1 MATVYQ
7 MVTDRI
13 IAQIRSGVIPW
24 QQPWAGGQQLAI
36 SYTTRKPYSFL
47 NQLLLGKPGEWLT
60 WNQIQAHGGNVRRG
74 ARSRFCVF
82 YQELEPPQ
90 PGEAGNN
97 DDEPKRRFILRWY
110 KVFHIDNTEGIESRC
125 SVIVPDPSLSP
136 IQAAEDAIR
145 EYLNREPGLKF
156 INDQPSASAYYSP
169 ALDEIVVPMLSQY
182 SLAEEYYSTAFH
194 ELTHSTMHPDRC
206 ARAGENKAAHFD
218 SEAYS
223 REELV
228 AEMGAAMLCNRVG
241 IENEKAFRNSAAY
254 IQNWLTALQND
265 NRMVIW
271 ASKRAEEA
279 AKYIL
284 GERKEEVQTA
294 LQFSGG

>member
-13 IAQIRSGVIPW
+13 IEQIRSGVIPW

-97 DDEPKRRFILRWY
+97 DDEPKRR
-110 KVFHIDNTEGIESRC
+110 C
-125 SVIVPDPSLSP
+125 S
-136 IQAAEDAIR
+136 
-145 EYLNREPGLKF
+145 
-156 INDQPSASAYYSP
+156 
-169 ALDEIVVPMLSQY
+169 
-182 SLAEEYYSTAFH
+182 T
-194 ELTHSTMHPDRC
+194 
-206 ARAGENKAAHFD
+206 
-218 SEAYS
+218 
-223 REELV
+223 
-228 AEMGAAMLCNRVG
+228 
-241 IENEKAFRNSAAY
+241 
-254 IQNWLTALQND
+254 
-265 NRMVIW
+265 
-271 ASKRAEEA
+271 
-279 AKYIL
+279 
-284 GERKEEVQTA
+284 
-294 LQFSGG
+294 